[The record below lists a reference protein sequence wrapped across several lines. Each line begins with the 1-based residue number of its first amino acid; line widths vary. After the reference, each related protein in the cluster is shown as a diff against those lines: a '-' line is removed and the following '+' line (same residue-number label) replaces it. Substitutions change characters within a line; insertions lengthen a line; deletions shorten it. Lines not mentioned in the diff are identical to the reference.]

1 MMSHAGY
8 LHLPIREPKLLV
20 SRVKELP
27 EQIGGFDAVVGC
39 GMSGAMAAS
48 IVGCD
53 LGLRFC
59 VVRKKSDI
67 NTHSCTRF
75 EGNMQKGDRW
85 IFLDDLID
93 SGDTFRFVYDMMKSQ
108 TVGNYKFVGAYLYTN
123 VIALRAD
130 DDFLT
135 RRM

>member
-1 MMSHAGY
+1 MMTHAGY

-27 EQIGGFDAVVGC
+27 EQIGEFDAVVGC

-48 IVGCD
+48 IVACN

-59 VVRKKSDI
+59 VVRKKQDR

-75 EGNMQKGDRW
+75 EGNMREGDRW

-93 SGDTFRFVYDMMKSQ
+93 SGKTFKFVYDMMQNQ
-108 TVGNYKFVGAYLYTN
+108 TNCVYKFVGAYLYSN
-123 VIALRAD
+123 VMALRAD